1 MGRERTEGVR
11 DRKDI
16 LTATTMILETLKRG
30 EPFTLNKLT
39 METGLNFRTVK
50 KSLMLLETIS
60 GSLQDKQI
68 DVSHANKMTL
78 IQMKE
83 KTGFASLPEHVQ
95 HLIIKTAYYPTVSR
109 EEEIL
114 AYLLL
119 HNAADSRSAIS
130 MHKDGTLEGLVE
142 AEHVE
147 EKQGRYYLTSVGKM
161 VAQGAL
167 KLYPELKTVTE
178 RMQIPA

>member
-1 MGRERTEGVR
+1 MSRERR
-11 DRKDI
+11 DI
-16 LTATTMILETLKRG
+16 LTATTMVLETLKSG
-30 EPFTLNKLT
+30 EPFTLNKLAT
-39 METGLNFRTVK
+39 ETGLNFRTVK
-50 KSLMLLETIS
+50 KSLELLERV
-60 GSLQDKQI
+60 GSLLIEKKI
-68 DVSHANKMTL
+68 DVSRSDKLTL

-83 KTGFASLPEHVQ
+83 RIGLASLPEHLQ

-119 HNAADSRSAIS
+119 HNAIDARSAIS
-130 MHKDGTLEGLVE
+130 MRKDSTLERLIE

-147 EKQGRYYLTSVGKM
+147 EKRGRYYLTSVGKM
-161 VAQGAL
+161 VTQGAL

-178 RMQIPA
+178 RM